1 LPLYAVQVI
10 KTRLAVGKTGQ
21 YKGLLDCGL
30 KTYQK
35 EGFFALYR
43 GYLPNILGIIPYA
56 GIDLT
61 IYEVC
66 QLLNCCYTMN
76 VVCPVSYNYS
86 NYSLVSVVNL

>member
-1 LPLYAVQVI
+1 VQVI

-35 EGFFALYR
+35 EGFRALYR
-43 GYLPNILGIIPYA
+43 GYLPNMLGIIPYA

-61 IYEVC
+61 IYEVRCYHTQDYRICLC
-66 QLLNCCYTMN
+66 QN
-76 VVCPVSYNYS
+76 VNAFQGSPW
-86 NYSLVSVVNL
+86 SL